1 MCIGDSSRS
10 TLHTPETSST
20 ISTEFGW
27 GGIPRERE
35 NQALILV
42 LAARAWSS
50 AIKGLKVL
58 AACDSQ
64 AHIDSIHTN
73 NPDRLNFSARARG
86 EFYADWE
93 R

>member
-1 MCIGDSSRS
+1 
-10 TLHTPETSST
+10 
-20 ISTEFGW
+20 
-27 GGIPRERE
+27 
-35 NQALILV
+35 LILV